1 MKNLIQ
7 SMPRLAEM
15 VMDRCV
21 TKSVHPRGDPEYCVT
36 FDFSLLACQGDK
48 EDASTC
54 QGGRFFGPATMVES
68 ERERL
73 LMHPLSQALLQ
84 WKWVT
89 MGKPLFWLNFLTYF
103 AFVVLVTTF
112 AVTEREKQR
121 LLSPDASNS
130 TEEDDKIFTWK
141 TNFSTGTPVLI
152 VIFICIHM
160 VKELY
165 QITVQKWRY
174 FTHFTNYIEWCC
186 YISALFYV
194 SSYLEGQ
201 NIFKRSMALWPLAT
215 TVILLSYTSLILFLR
230 RFTYSGI
237 YISMFIEVTK
247 TLFKVLIIFTPIIFA
262 FSLAFFLLLKE
273 QVGIP

>member
-1 MKNLIQ
+1 
-7 SMPRLAEM
+7 
-15 VMDRCV
+15 
-21 TKSVHPRGDPEYCVT
+21 
-36 FDFSLLACQGDK
+36 
-48 EDASTC
+48 
-54 QGGRFFGPATMVES
+54 
-68 ERERL
+68 
-73 LMHPLSQALLQ
+73 
-84 WKWVT
+84 
-89 MGKPLFWLNFLTYF
+89 
-103 AFVVLVTTF
+103 
-112 AVTEREKQR
+112 
-121 LLSPDASNS
+121 
-130 TEEDDKIFTWK
+130 
-141 TNFSTGTPVLI
+141 
-152 VIFICIHM
+152 M

-273 QVGIP
+273 QVGLAVGDIDSIQRNANMRRLAMQVEFATDIDQRYPRWLRGYFQRSVLY